1 MYVSFTF
8 LFIIHYLDTHHLIYT
23 TLIICMCFHCEAPCH
38 TLKKCIDDRP
48 EPDTSGVC
56 DNDVTISC
64 QEDSVCPIILGTGT
78 CTESSFNNVRKVR
91 IEIPRTEVLHMRE
104 VQVFD
109 SNGVNVARGRFEP
122 FVKQS
127 NILQNNAAWGPNSTV
142 DNNFDNLMQTGQMSS
157 KF

>member
-1 MYVSFTF
+1 MK
-8 LFIIHYLDTHHLIYT
+8 
-23 TLIICMCFHCEAPCH
+23 E
-38 TLKKCIDDRP
+38 CIDNRP
-48 EPDTSGVC
+48 FEPPGYCLEDK
-56 DNDVTISC
+56 TIEC
-64 QEDSVCPIILGTGT
+64 RNEEEDSPCPKFLKGTGT
-78 CTESSFNNVRKVR
+78 CTESSLLIARKVR
-91 IEIPRTEVLHMRE
+91 IEIPRTEILHMRE